1 MKYLLFVFI
10 GGGAGSVARYLL
22 GKLLN
27 PALSGIP
34 WGTFSANILGS
45 LFIGF
50 LLETATKDSFIT
62 QHHILLLAVGFCGG
76 FTTFSTFAYENL
88 SFLKSGDI
96 FNFVIY
102 SVLSLSISI
111 IAVLGGVLLAKAC

>member
-10 GGGAGSVARYLL
+10 GGGVGSVARYLL
-22 GKLLN
+22 GKFLN
-27 PALSGIP
+27 PAISGIP

-50 LLETATKDSFIT
+50 LLEAATKNSFLE
-62 QHHILLLAVGFCGG
+62 HHHVLLLAVGFCGG

-88 SFLKSGDI
+88 SFLKSGDL
-96 FNFVIY
+96 FNFTIY
-102 SVLSLSISI
+102 SLLSLVVSL
-111 IAVLGGVLLAKAC
+111 IAVLGGILLARVL